1 MNAQNIS
8 RRALNVAVYIIGSRK
23 EGNTM
28 QEKELMEKY
37 LREFD
42 ECVAMSK
49 MCFEKYNETRDER
62 WKEDGITWI
71 EKAAQWRE
79 WARRDLVYLV

>member
-1 MNAQNIS
+1 
-8 RRALNVAVYIIGSRK
+8 
-23 EGNTM
+23 
-28 QEKELMEKY
+28 MEKY

-62 WKEDGITWI
+62 WKEDGITWV

-79 WARRDLVYLV
+79 WARRDLVFLV